1 MSRPDIVDKSKASS
15 HPLRPGRFYTAR
27 VKKVHTDGKISVF
40 VQELGLNIGPVTPIG
55 LTDVNTYSV
64 DDYVKCTF
72 SDEFFNELIIFGN
85 VVKKE
90 NIFALKSELDTLSS
104 TVTTI
109 SSGLFVVEQTNL
121 ATKDI
126 VQYDGTKW
134 VNANPSTVVA
144 STTQSF
150 RSITTASDTPTSS
163 DLGKF
168 VTVDTTSGAV
178 SITIN
183 NSLDLPV
190 GGRIDFA
197 WIGEASSVT
206 FINTATVNA
215 TPGLKLRARYSAAS
229 LVCTASDTYLLVGDL
244 SA

>member
-90 NIFALKSELDTLSS
+90 NIFALKTELGGYWTETTPVINQGSS
-104 TVTTI
+104 LAVTNTVSYSKYSSIGLTRIWNCNTI
-109 SSGLFVVEQTNL
+109 INSSGESGQPIVVVLPEICPL
-121 ATKDI
+121 PSRSVVGSATI
-126 VQYDGTKW
+126 LRGGSTYYSCITVIS
-134 VNANPSTVVA
+134 PSFLT
-144 STTQSF
+144 
-150 RSITTASDTPTSS
+150 D
-163 DLGKF
+163 
-168 VTVDTTSGAV
+168 
-178 SITIN
+178 N
-183 NSLDLPV
+183 
-190 GGRIDFA
+190 
-197 WIGEASSVT
+197 SVT
-206 FINTATVNA
+206 FM
-215 TPGLKLRARYSAAS
+215 YAAS
-229 LVCTASDTYLLVGDL
+229 PTDSFIGETPAYALASDDIISFSISYEVLE
-244 SA
+244 